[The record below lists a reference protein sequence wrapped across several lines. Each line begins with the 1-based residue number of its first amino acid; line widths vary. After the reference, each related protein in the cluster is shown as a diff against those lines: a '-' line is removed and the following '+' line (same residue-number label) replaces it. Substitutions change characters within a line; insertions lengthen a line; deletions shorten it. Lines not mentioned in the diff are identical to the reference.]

1 LTKTTLSELDAPE
14 TPEERASFVRRHG
27 RKLIVAAVIL
37 VGLGVFVVVWFQP
50 QKLVIDARVDE
61 EIPASDIEGT
71 DGTGGA
77 DTGDGP
83 NAGRGSNNNGETNE
97 PAETGPVTVRAGRFS
112 SLEHDTSG
120 RAKILRLDDGRAF
133 LRFEDLATSNGPDLR
148 VYLSEVPAGD
158 DWYAYGEGFV
168 DLGALKGNLGNQN
181 YVIPANV
188 DLSRYKSAVIWC
200 RRFAVGFGVAPLE
213 RSS

>member
-1 LTKTTLSELDAPE
+1 MTKTTQSQFDASDGPE
-14 TPEERASFVRRHG
+14 QRESFVRRHA
-27 RKLIVAAVIL
+27 RTLVVAAVVL
-37 VGLGVFVVVWFQP
+37 AGLGIFVVVWFQP

-61 EIPASDIEGT
+61 EIPVSDIAGAGGT
-71 DGTGGA
+71 DGAEARDGSNGGGGSS
-77 DTGDGP
+77 DSGETDGP
-83 NAGRGSNNNGETNE
+83 TVTR
-97 PAETGPVTVRAGRFS
+97 PATLRAGRFL

-120 RAKILRLDDGRAF
+120 RVKILRLGDGRTF
-133 LRFEDLATSNGPDLR
+133 LRFEDLSTSNGPDLR

-158 DWYAYGEGFV
+158 DWYAYGERFV

-188 DLSRYKSAVIWC
+188 DLSGYKSAVIWC

-213 RSS
+213 RTL